1 MLSFGTTDDSGGAR
15 HGGRLNGL
23 RVLLERRVERLQVAE
38 LLRERAYVR
47 HLGAHPLHR
56 RCARVLGRCSG
67 GDGVGSEGAGGGD
80 GGGDGG
86 GGDDGGD
93 DGGGDGGGDGLW
105 APAAGWPPRSCELSQ
120 RENLEH
126 ELQSGGAR
134 ACGAVRVLVLEAPV
148 LIVLTQPGSKLPGVI
163 V

>member
-80 GGGDGG
+80 GGGDG
-86 GGDDGGD
+86 
-93 DGGGDGGGDGLW
+93 LW